1 MTRLRRLLAWLFALV
16 VLIGLS
22 LAGAFLWLRHEIA
35 APGPLAEETIVLV
48 PRGQGIEATAAALA
62 AAGAIRHPWLLLA
75 ASRLEPG
82 GSIKAGEYALAPRAS
97 VLDLL
102 AQLRAGR
109 VVLRRLTIPEGLTVR
124 EVLDLVA
131 ATPALDGEL
140 PPPPPEGSL
149 LPETY
154 FYVRSDTRAALVQ
167 RMREA
172 MDKALAEAWAKRK
185 DGLPL
190 KSPQEVL
197 TLASIVEKETG
208 KPEERSRVAAVYVNR
223 LRIGMRLQA
232 DPTVIHALT
241 EGRRELGRE
250 LTRADLDTDSPYN
263 TYRAVG
269 LPPGPIANPG
279 LASLFAATRPVDS
292 REIYFVA
299 DGTGGH
305 LFAETLAEHNRNV
318 ARFRR
323 LRSGAP

>member
-1 MTRLRRLLAWLFALV
+1 MKRTLLALLALV
-16 VLIGLS
+16 LLLALGL
-22 LAGAFLWLRHEIA
+22 GGGFLWLRHEIA
-35 APGPLAEETIVLV
+35 APGPLAQETIVLI
-48 PRGQGIEATAAALA
+48 PKGQGIEATAAAFA
-62 AAGAIRHPWLLLA
+62 TAGIVKHRWLLLA

-82 GSIKAGEYALAPRAS
+82 ASIKAGEYALPARIS

-109 VVLRRLTIPEGLTVR
+109 VLVRRLTIPEGLTVR
-124 EVLDLVA
+124 EVMDLVGA
-131 ATPALDGEL
+131 APVLDGA
-140 PPPPPEGSL
+140 PPTGLPEGSL

-154 FYVRSDTRAALVQ
+154 FYVWGDTRAGLVQ
-167 RMREA
+167 RMRDA
-172 MDKALAEAWAKRK
+172 MDKALTEAWAKRK
-185 DGLPL
+185 EGLPL
-190 KSPQEVL
+190 KSPAEAL

-208 KPEERSRVAAVYVNR
+208 KPEERTRVAAVYINR
-223 LRIGMRLQA
+223 LRQGMRLQA

-241 EGRRELGRE
+241 EGRRDLGRD
-250 LTRADLDTDSPYN
+250 LTRADLETDSPYN

-279 LASLFAATRPVDS
+279 LASLLAATRPIES

-305 LFAETLAEHNRNV
+305 AFAETLADHNRNV
-318 ARFRR
+318 ARYRR

>member
-1 MTRLRRLLAWLFALV
+1 MKRFLIALFALV
-16 VLIGLS
+16 LL
-22 LAGAFLWLRHEIA
+22 LALALGGGFFWLRHEIA
-35 APGPLAEETIVLV
+35 APGPLAQETVILV

-62 AAGAIRHPWLLLA
+62 AGGMIKHPWLLLA

-82 GSIKAGEYALAPRAS
+82 VSIKAGEYALPARIS

-102 AQLRAGR
+102 AQFRAGR
-109 VVLRRLTIPEGLTVR
+109 VLVRRLTIPEGLTVR
-124 EVLDLVA
+124 EVIDLVGA
-131 ATPALDGEL
+131 APALDGA
-140 PPPPPEGSL
+140 PPSGLPEGSL

-154 FYVRSDTRAALVQ
+154 FYVWGDSRVGLVQ
-167 RMREA
+167 RMRDA
-172 MDKALAEAWAKRK
+172 MEKALAEAWAKRK
-185 DGLPL
+185 EGLPL
-190 KSPQEVL
+190 KSPAEAL

-208 KPEERSRVAAVYVNR
+208 KPEERTRVAAVYVNR
-223 LRIGMRLQA
+223 LRQGMRLQA

-241 EGRRELGRE
+241 EGRRDLGRE
-250 LTRADLDTDSPYN
+250 LTRADLETDSPYN
-263 TYRAVG
+263 TYRTVG

-279 LASLFAATRPVDS
+279 FASLLAATRPIES

-305 LFAETLAEHNRNV
+305 AFAETLADHNRNV

>member
-1 MTRLRRLLAWLFALV
+1 MLALAL
-16 VLIGLS
+16 G
-22 LAGAFLWLRHEIA
+22 GAYLWLKQEVA
-35 APGPLAEETIVLV
+35 APGPLAQETIVLV
-48 PRGQGIEATAAALA
+48 PRGQGIEATAASLA
-62 AAGAIRHPWLLLA
+62 ANGAIKHPWLLLA

-82 GSIKAGEYALAPRAS
+82 GSIKAGEYALAPRIS
-97 VLDLL
+97 VLELL

-109 VVLRRLTIPEGLTVR
+109 VLVRRLTIPEGLTVR
-124 EVLDLVA
+124 EVLDLVTA
-131 ATPALDGEL
+131 APALDGRV
-140 PPPPPEGSL
+140 PAAPPEGSL

-154 FYVRSDTRAALVQ
+154 FYVWGDTRSGLVQ
-167 RMREA
+167 RMGEA

-190 KSPQEVL
+190 KSPQEAL

-223 LRIGMRLQA
+223 LRQGMRLQA

-241 EGRRELGRE
+241 EGRRELGRD

-279 LASLFAATRPVDS
+279 LASLVAATRPLDS

-305 LFAETLAEHNRNV
+305 LFAETLADHNRNV

-323 LRSGAP
+323 LRSGGP

>member
-1 MTRLRRLLAWLFALV
+1 MRLRHLLITLV
-16 VLIGLS
+16 VLIAIVVAAAIAALIW
-22 LAGAFLWLRHEIA
+22 FEREIA
-35 APGPLAEETIVLV
+35 APGPLAQETIVV
-48 PRGQGIEATAAALA
+48 IPRGQGLEATAAALA
-62 AAGAIRHPWLLLA
+62 AGGAIKHPWLLLA
-75 ASRLEPG
+75 AARYEPG
-82 GSIKAGEYALAPRAS
+82 GSIKAGEYALAPGIS
-97 VLDLL
+97 MLDLL

-109 VVLRRLTIPEGLTVR
+109 VLVRRLTIAEGLTVR
-124 EVLDLVA
+124 EVLDLVTVA
-131 ATPALDGEL
+131 PALEGEV
-140 PPPPPEGSL
+140 PAPPPEGSL

-154 FYVRSDTRAALVQ
+154 FYVRGDTRSGLVQ

-185 DGLPL
+185 EGLPL
-190 KSPQEVL
+190 TGPRDAL

-208 KPEERSRVAAVYVNR
+208 KPEERRRVAAVFVNR
-223 LRIGMRLQA
+223 LRLGMRLQA

-241 EGRRELGRE
+241 EGRRELGRD
-250 LTRADLDTDSPYN
+250 LTRADLETESPYN
-263 TYRAVG
+263 TYRAAG

-279 LASLFAATRPVDS
+279 LASLLAATQPIES

-299 DGTGGH
+299 DGNGGH